1 MQNAIQ
7 IFKNPAF
14 GEVRTLTR
22 EDKSV
27 WFVGKDVA
35 SVLGYRDT
43 VNALKAHVDEDD
55 KLGWQITTSAKIT

>member
-1 MQNAIQ
+1 MKNIIQ

-14 GEVRTLTR
+14 GEVRTLTK

-35 SVLGYRDT
+35 AVLG
-43 VNALKAHVDEDD
+43 A
-55 KLGWQITTSAKIT
+55 Q